1 MEIKEKLRAVRMDV
15 KEKLKHAEDGYKG
28 KAEVAE
34 DGSKGKAKVA
44 EDEMR
49 ILKIKRRQRVRLKC
63 LGTAEG
69 LTLCSE

>member
-1 MEIKEKLRAVRMDV
+1 MDL

-49 ILKIKRRQRVRLKC
+49 ILKIKRIQGGGLKC
-63 LGTAEG
+63 QGTGEG
-69 LTLCSE
+69 LT